1 VMKKICF
8 KEPCLNRKKQKTNN
22 LAAGMKKYIM
32 FIAAVLG
39 VAISTAQV
47 KKPSSKKPVQSAPK
61 DDNKPIR
68 YISLPAR
75 VSVHKPSNFYIAG
88 VIDAT
93 GTKDT
98 IGVATRS
105 KNLKQ
110 KLVLQG
116 GTMHFF
122 TTLLDSMLVKD
133 TTLYPV
139 VLKVNEFSIN
149 EIRERFND
157 KSEIS
162 YAYEFLSVYKNDTIK
177 LASYN
182 GGGHLVNYMYFKK
195 NYDTAFSSM
204 PESWKVIESNLAE
217 LEETHKTFIK
227 GVLFSVNLVTTQTSD
242 DTLVYSGQGLT
253 FEDFKANP
261 QMQNGAAAHMFI
273 DYTPEV
279 SYSKGV
285 ISVNIDLSTV
295 FNKKRSWLSGE
306 GRKPEV
312 LQHFSHRLKLLHL
325 YTLLLKD
332 KLEKAVPT
340 IDNYK
345 TLLQELYGQ
354 VSGEALQKMEQYDDE
369 TQYGTKIREQL
380 KWEQKINNGLP
391 LN

>member
-1 VMKKICF
+1 
-8 KEPCLNRKKQKTNN
+8 
-22 LAAGMKKYIM
+22 
-32 FIAAVLG
+32 
-39 VAISTAQV
+39 
-47 KKPSSKKPVQSAPK
+47 
-61 DDNKPIR
+61 
-68 YISLPAR
+68 
-75 VSVHKPSNFYIAG
+75 
-88 VIDAT
+88 
-93 GTKDT
+93 
-98 IGVATRS
+98 
-105 KNLKQ
+105 
-110 KLVLQG
+110 
-116 GTMHFF
+116 
-122 TTLLDSMLVKD
+122 
-133 TTLYPV
+133 
-139 VLKVNEFSIN
+139 
-149 EIRERFND
+149 
-157 KSEIS
+157 
-162 YAYEFLSVYKNDTIK
+162 
-177 LASYN
+177 
-182 GGGHLVNYMYFKK
+182 
-195 NYDTAFSSM
+195 
-204 PESWKVIESNLAE
+204 
-217 LEETHKTFIK
+217 
-227 GVLFSVNLVTTQTSD
+227 
-242 DTLVYSGQGLT
+242 
-253 FEDFKANP
+253 
-261 QMQNGAAAHMFI
+261 MQNGAAAHMFI